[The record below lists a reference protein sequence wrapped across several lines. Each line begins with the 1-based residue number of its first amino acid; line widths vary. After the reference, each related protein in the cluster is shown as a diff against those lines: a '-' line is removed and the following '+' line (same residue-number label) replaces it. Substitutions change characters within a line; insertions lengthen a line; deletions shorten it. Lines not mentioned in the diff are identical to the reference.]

1 MQQNKI
7 TRNQLMCIGA
17 ICSDM
22 RLNGEQK
29 QTMVM
34 GFSGGRETS
43 SKGLYYNEAIE
54 MIRHLQD
61 LQKGDSRCSKML
73 GKIFSYAHEIGWTK
87 KNATGK
93 TVADVK
99 RIDEWAVK
107 YSYLAKKVNQYSYNE
122 LPKLVTQFESFYKDF
137 LSRL

>member
-1 MQQNKI
+1 MQNKI
-7 TRNQLMCIGA
+7 TRNQVMCIGA

-22 RLNGEQK
+22 RLNAEQK
-29 QTMVM
+29 QAMVM

-43 SKGLYYNEAIE
+43 STGLYYNEAIE
-54 MIRHLQD
+54 MIRHLQQ
-61 LQKGDSRCSKML
+61 LQAGDNKCGKML

-87 KNATGK
+87 KNPTGK

-107 YSYLAKKVNQYSYNE
+107 YSYLAKKVNLYNYYE
-122 LPKLVTQFESFYKDF
+122 LPKLVTQFERFYRDF
-137 LSRL
+137 LTRL